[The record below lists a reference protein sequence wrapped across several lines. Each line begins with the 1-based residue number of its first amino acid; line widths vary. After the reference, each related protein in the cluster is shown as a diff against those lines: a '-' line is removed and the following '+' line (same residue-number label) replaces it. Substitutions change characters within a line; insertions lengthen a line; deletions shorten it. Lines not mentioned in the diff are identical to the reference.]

1 MTDNI
6 TTAVGGR
13 TRRTVD
19 VSTAETAAR
28 AILAMFE
35 ELQERQ
41 EPIRKKNFILR
52 RTTTARR
59 RSIIVSFA

>member
-1 MTDNI
+1 MTDS
-6 TTAVGGR
+6 TTVR
-13 TRRTVD
+13 TRRTAAVD

-41 EPIRKKNFILR
+41 NQLEKRIAYLEEREEKK
-52 RTTTARR
+52 
-59 RSIIVSFA
+59 

>member
-41 EPIRKKNFILR
+41 NRLER
-52 RTTTARR
+52 RISYLEEQQQREEEA
-59 RSIIVSFA
+59 